1 MADRIDWREI
11 TKPLLDKYGGQAPR
25 YTSYPTAPEWASSFS
40 PDQYLTALGEPPED
54 PQSSLSIYIHI
65 PFCKKRCR
73 FCGCASD
80 VSDDAALYDAYLDA
94 VEREAATVASVVT
107 TKGVR
112 QLHLGGGT
120 PTVLSPD
127 QLKRLTGIITTHFDL
142 TPSLGQRSRGVPE
155 IALEAAPSVT
165 TREQISALADLGFN
179 RISMGVQDFTPEVQQ
194 AVDRPQSVDHTR
206 ALIELARRRGFGVNI
221 DLMYG
226 LPKQRPETWRATLDT
241 VIDIRPNR
249 LAVFGYAHVPWM
261 RPHQRALDER
271 DLPNTD
277 QRLRLFQIAHDT
289 LLDAGYVY
297 IGMDHFA
304 LPDDELARALNAG
317 TLSRNFQGYTV
328 KQASRLIG
336 LGATAI
342 SDLGTAFAQNQP
354 DTSRYMAVAAGGA
367 PATYRGMRTSA
378 EDRLRRRII
387 TELMCNLKLD
397 IGAVEAEFGIT
408 FADHFKAE
416 LARLSELEADR
427 LVRVDR
433 ATIAV
438 TGRGRMF
445 VRHVGMV
452 FDAYL
457 SRRREEMPRFSRTV

>member
-1 MADRIDWREI
+1 MVDRIDWREI

-25 YTSYPTAPEWASSFS
+25 YTSYPTAPEWAPFS
-40 PDQYLTALGEPPED
+40 PDEYLTALGETPDD
-54 PQSSLSIYIHI
+54 PQSSLSVYVHI

-80 VSDDAALYDAYLDA
+80 VSDDAVLYDEYLGA
-94 VEREAATVASVVT
+94 LERESSTVASAVT
-107 TKGVR
+107 TKVVR

-127 QLKRLTGIITTHFDL
+127 QLKRLMGIITRHFDL
-142 TPSLGQRSRGVPE
+142 TPAPQDRGTPE

-165 TREQISALADLGFN
+165 TLEQIDALADLGFN
-179 RISMGVQDFTPEVQQ
+179 RISVGVQDFTPEVQQ

-206 ALIELARRRGFGVNI
+206 ALIDLARRRGFGVNI

-226 LPKQRPETWRATLDT
+226 LPKQRPETWRDTLRT
-241 VIDIRPNR
+241 VVDIRPNR

-271 DLPNTD
+271 ELPDAN

-304 LPDDELARALNAG
+304 LPDEELARALTAG

-328 KQASRLIG
+328 RQASRLIG

-354 DTSRYMAVAAGGA
+354 DTSRYMAAVRGGG
-367 PATYRGMRTSA
+367 PATCRGMRTSG

-397 IGAVEAEFGIT
+397 IDAVEAKFKVP
-408 FADHFKAE
+408 FADHFEAE
-416 LARLSELEADR
+416 LLKLSELEADG
-427 LVRVDR
+427 LVRV
-433 ATIAV
+433 APAAITV
-438 TGRGRMF
+438 TGKGRMF
-445 VRHVGMV
+445 VRHVGTV

-457 SRRREEMPRFSRTV
+457 SGSRKEPPRFSRTI